1 MTYEEYL
8 KSCGATDE
16 DLKTIVT
23 PASRR
28 AFEKMQSDVVAAQG
42 RAEEATRLKTDTD
55 KWYYDIHVPEFQTM
69 QNSVV
74 TAQAEAARY
83 KEALRAAE
91 KQGLINVAKDLGF
104 NVNDTP
110 PAAAAAA
117 AAPFDTSKFIT
128 REQLLEVARAE
139 GKSIA
144 RMTKMAE
151 EHSRLGLPPVD
162 WESLYDEAVT
172 AGKPVGQFWEQKFN
186 VSSVRQARADSDK
199 SAYEKKLRDE
209 GASAER
215 ARIAEQGNP
224 DIRPGVPSRAPWTQ
238 RTATDTLRAGTN
250 PWDAKSEHVLS
261 DDRVRRVASKIMTQ

>member
-1 MTYEEYL
+1 
-8 KSCGATDE
+8 
-16 DLKTIVT
+16 
-23 PASRR
+23 
-28 AFEKMQSDVVAAQG
+28 
-42 RAEEATRLKTDTD
+42 
-55 KWYYDIHVPEFQTM
+55 
-69 QNSVV
+69 
-74 TAQAEAARY
+74 
-83 KEALRAAE
+83 
-91 KQGLINVAKDLGF
+91 
-104 NVNDTP
+104 
-110 PAAAAAA
+110 
-117 AAPFDTSKFIT
+117 
-128 REQLLEVARAE
+128 
-139 GKSIA
+139 
-144 RMTKMAE
+144 
-151 EHSRLGLPPVD
+151 VD